1 MDRCEAMIDC
11 AAFEAILDRLLAG
24 SLAPDEE
31 RAAEDHAAACERCAE
46 LLSIARGEPR
56 TFEEAADED
65 LTNGIL
71 ETTSGS
77 PCARAE
83 SLLCDWVDGML
94 ADGEREL
101 LALHL
106 DHCAGC
112 AELSASLMT
121 LRVDLPAMAEIE
133 PDPCFVRDVLD
144 ATSRRRPGGVAEPAL
159 AAARLIDS
167 WGRRLLSRPRL
178 ALELAY
184 SGAMVIFLLWGT
196 PVSPLRG
203 TAEKALAMVSVSPAE
218 GVRGAYKGG
227 SYLTGRAV
235 LLARD
240 AWNEAAVPLTREMEG
255 FWRGVRQRGA
265 DGLDFLSVMDRRA
278 GEIWRAVWRW
288 DLVEAG
294 RVLGEAKQE
303 LRDRRGA
310 PAKGPDERS
319 DRTSRGPAP

>member
-46 LLSIARGEPR
+46 LLSIARGEPH

-94 ADGEREL
+94 QDEEGEL

-112 AELSASLMT
+112 TELSASLAT

-133 PDPCFVRDVLD
+133 PDQWFVRDVLD
-144 ATSRRRPGGVAEPAL
+144 ATTRRRPSGIAEPAL
-159 AAARLIDS
+159 AAVRVVDS
-167 WGRRLLSRPRL
+167 WGRRLLERPRL

-203 TAEKALAMVSVSPAE
+203 TAEKALAIVSVSPAE
-218 GVRGAYKGG
+218 GVRGAYEGG

-240 AWNEAAVPLTREMEG
+240 AWDEAAVPLTRGMKG
-255 FWRGVRQRGA
+255 FWRGIQQKGTKGA
-265 DGLDFLSVMDRRA
+265 DFLSVMDRHA
-278 GEIWRAVWRW
+278 GKIWRAVWRW

-294 RVLGEAKQE
+294 RVLGEAKE
-303 LRDRRGA
+303 EMRSSRRA
-310 PAKGPDERS
+310 PAKAPDEKS
-319 DRTSRGPAP
+319 DRTPRGPAP